1 MRGTH
6 RLNIARAGAS
16 IPAVPTKLAVA
27 VAQFLADPQGF
38 RRQWTVPVLLW
49 ETAEASPVSDEL
61 TWSTHAGGM
70 PQRPEVGDPLLLEV
84 KKGKSALNALGFG
97 ITVGRTSNND
107 VVLFDNTVS
116 RFHAVLSFDEKAGTW
131 RVEDAESQN
140 GTFVNDARL
149 APRTT
154 VPLADGA
161 SLRFGAV
168 SLRFLLP
175 AGLVRLLEAKLR
187 K

>member
-1 MRGTH
+1 M
-6 RLNIARAGAS
+6 
-16 IPAVPTKLAVA
+16 PTKLAVA
-27 VAQFLADPQGF
+27 AAQFLADPQGF
-38 RRQWTVPVLLW
+38 RRQWTVPALLW
-49 ETAEASPVSDEL
+49 ETADASAPSEEL

-140 GTFVNDARL
+140 GTFVNDVRL

-154 VPLADGA
+154 VPLTDGV

-175 AGLVRLLEAKLR
+175 EGLMRMLEAKLR

>member
-1 MRGTH
+1 
-6 RLNIARAGAS
+6 
-16 IPAVPTKLAVA
+16 VPTKLAVA
-27 VAQFLADPQGF
+27 AAQFLADPQGF
-38 RRQWTVPVLLW
+38 RRQWTVPALLW
-49 ETAEASPVSDEL
+49 ETADASGPSEEL

-140 GTFVNDARL
+140 GTFVNEARL

-154 VPLADGA
+154 VPLTDGT

-168 SLRFLLP
+168 SLRFLMP
-175 AGLVRLLEAKLR
+175 EGLVRLLEAKLR

>member
-1 MRGTH
+1 
-6 RLNIARAGAS
+6 
-16 IPAVPTKLAVA
+16 VPTKLAVA
-27 VAQFLADPQGF
+27 AAQFLADPQGF

-49 ETAEASPVSDEL
+49 ETADASEPSEEL

-116 RFHAVLSFDEKAGTW
+116 RFHAVLSFDEKSHSW

-140 GTFVNDARL
+140 GTFVRDARL
-149 APRTT
+149 LPRTP
-154 VPLADGA
+154 VALADDTA
-161 SLRFGAV
+161 LRFGGV
-168 SLRFLLP
+168 NLRFLLP
-175 AGLVRLLEAKLR
+175 EGLTRFLEAKFR
-187 K
+187 R